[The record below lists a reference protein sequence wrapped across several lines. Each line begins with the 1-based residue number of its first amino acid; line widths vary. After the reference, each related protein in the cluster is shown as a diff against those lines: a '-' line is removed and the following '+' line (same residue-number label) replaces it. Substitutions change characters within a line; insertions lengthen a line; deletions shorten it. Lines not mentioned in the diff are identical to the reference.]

1 MIKKYLLALFLGITV
16 LVFNGCGNTDTYRPT
31 YQGDYSKGRISYFSR
46 YGYPSPNVSYS
57 NSHPYLEDTSHLN
70 NGRFIGKNENDFLR
84 FFKSLNEKGY
94 GDNSNYWRWTFEID
108 SSDYSDSI
116 NKTLR
121 NTSSSFAF
129 TLENG
134 KWVRKPIKRN
144 PVGRLK
150 DIVVLERGKSGV
162 ITYLLIKGSNG
173 EYLLKGEYTIRK
185 VLGLSKSNT
194 GTNTEV
200 KLAKSGEKYK
210 TTKLNPSLLP
220 SGFFSI
226 EKRGGKYIIYGGG
239 FGHGVGM
246 SQYGAY
252 DLTKNHRK
260 DYKDVLGFYYRNVKL
275 KNMYSLSSIGK
286 TIKVGLTTNGMSSL
300 EHQNVN
306 INILAKSELSNSW
319 FRIKL
324 QKGDK
329 LKIVPNS
336 NKLTI
341 YVNGKKRATT
351 KEKVILKSSNNKF
364 AISGLRRAHTSTPT
378 YRGSLLIKVSS
389 NSGSRLNLVNEVFIE
404 DYLLQVVPSEMPRSF
419 GIEALKAQAVAART
433 YALSDYI
440 KGRYKNQGFHVMD
453 NTMSQVYNNTNENPE
468 IREAIKKTYGQVML
482 YDGKPIDAKY
492 YSTSCGM
499 GASAITVW

>member
-1 MIKKYLLALFLGITV
+1 MIKKYLLAMFLGMIIFI
-16 LVFNGCGNTDTYRPT
+16 FNGCSNTNTPSPSYP
-31 YQGDYSKGRISYFSR
+31 GDYSRGRISYFSR
-46 YGYPSPNVSYS
+46 YGYSRPNVYQSS
-57 NSHPYLEDTSHLN
+57 GFEYLSDTSHLT
-70 NGRFIGKNENDFLR
+70 NGRFVGKNESEFLR
-84 FFKSLNEKGY
+84 FFKSLDEKGY

-121 NTSSSFAF
+121 TARSSFVF
-129 TLENG
+129 TYEDG
-134 KWVRKPIKRN
+134 KWTRKPLKRN

-150 DIVVLERGKSGV
+150 DIIVLERGKSGV
-162 ITYLLIKGSNG
+162 ITYLLIKGSGG
-173 EYLLKGEYTIRK
+173 EYLVKGEYTIRK

-194 GTNTEV
+194 GVNTEV
-200 KLAKSGEKYK
+200 RLAKGGESYK
-210 TTKLNPSLLP
+210 TTRSNLSLLP
-220 SGFFSI
+220 SGFFAI
-226 EKRGGKYIIYGGG
+226 DKRGGKYVIYGGG

-252 DLTKNHRK
+252 DLTKNYKK
-260 DYKDVLGFYYRNVKL
+260 DYEDVLNFYYKNVKF
-275 KNMYSLSSIGK
+275 KNMYSMSGIGK
-286 TIKVGLTTNGMSSL
+286 NIKVGLTTSGMSSL
-300 EHQNVN
+300 EHQTVN

-329 LKIVPNS
+329 LRIVPGS
-336 NKLTI
+336 NKMTI

-364 AISGLRRAHTSTPT
+364 AISGLRRGHTSTPT
-378 YRGSLLIKVSS
+378 YRGSLTIKTSQ
-389 NSGSRLNLVNEVFIE
+389 SGNRLNLVNEVFIE

-419 GIEALKAQAVAART
+419 GVEALKVQAVAART
-433 YALSDYI
+433 YALSDYM
-440 KGRYKNQGFHVMD
+440 KGRFKNQGFHVTD

-468 IREAIKKTYGQVML
+468 TREAIKKTYGQVML
-482 YDGKPIDAKY
+482 YDGKPVDAKY

-499 GASAITVW
+499 GASAVTVW